1 MFACARRWR
10 GVVVDAAD
18 VLFYVRVNLFG
29 WGTWHVLGRESY
41 CRITSVAIVLGL
53 VVPLW
58 VVGCVFA

>member
-1 MFACARRWR
+1 M
-10 GVVVDAAD
+10 VVDAAD